1 MVNIIQRLNISG
13 EWGDGLLSM
22 FHWTGYDEKYRA
34 KNKWFYKRYGFR
46 FLGLIKCRYFEVTV
60 RTTSLQ

>member
-34 KNKWFYKRYGFR
+34 KINGFISVMD
-46 FLGLIKCRYFEVTV
+46 LGF
-60 RTTSLQ
+60 